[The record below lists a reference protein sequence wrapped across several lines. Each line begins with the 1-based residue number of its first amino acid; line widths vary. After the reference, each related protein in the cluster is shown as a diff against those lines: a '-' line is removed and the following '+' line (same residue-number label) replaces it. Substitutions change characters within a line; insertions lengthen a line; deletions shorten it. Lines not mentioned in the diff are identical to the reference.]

1 MAKNPV
7 TAEKPTGAVR
17 AGLSD
22 KTVNLIFLVALA
34 LLPLILY
41 RDYLTGARMLFGSD
55 YTGTGGYAMR
65 EFMANYIKS
74 HGRFA
79 LWLPYIYSG
88 LPTAASFYGDM
99 FYPISLVLRL
109 LLPSYVAWTYGFV
122 IQIFLA
128 GLGTYLFIK
137 QLKLG
142 QNVAFVLAL
151 AYMFAGSL
159 VSTTHE
165 GHDARLMVC
174 SLLPLVLFFLE
185 RGITSGKL
193 LNFLLSGTMFGLQL
207 VSGHIQEAYYTA
219 IVIIVYFVFRLLSQV
234 HDDRK
239 AGQGVETPR
248 AGRNAKLVG
257 WFVLTMLFVA
267 CFISI
272 QYLPVFGNLKNG
284 VRGATRDYAYAT
296 SWAMAPEETF
306 DLITARFSGG
316 LEHYWGR
323 NPFKHHTEYFGILP
337 LILALAGIVFCWRER
352 KVRFFFW
359 LSLFT
364 LLMAWGG
371 HTPFYYLPYYLL
383 PGVSRFRAPSLIFF
397 VTAFSIIVLAAYGLK
412 YLMSLAGSRPAQA
425 AGDKRHAGTAPGSR
439 SAKPGTVPKFLLWTG
454 GVGLGLLIVFAAG
467 QGAVVSLLSSIS
479 RSQAS
484 RISDNYSNFLG
495 GMVIATVLILVNLAL
510 LYALVRARMKP
521 LVYAALAGLVLVI
534 DLWIVD
540 SQFIRPYPP
549 PAESFKAD
557 EVINFLKQDTTRFRV
572 FPLYYVDQQSGMP
585 KSDEGILMVHGIENV
600 GGQHPNPP
608 QSYMDFAGIEKTVM
622 FSFPPNLLYRR
633 FMDLLNVKY
642 IISVPLPSD
651 TSRYPAD
658 QRQAIRMLRQY
669 VNQPGISVA
678 WQSQQ
683 AIVYRNDS
691 LLPRTFLVPGYEV
704 KSGKDAVIA
713 RLKEPGFDPR
723 RTVVLFADPGVKSSD
738 SEPIQGS
745 ASITSFE
752 PDRVVVQATL
762 DRPGFLVVADN
773 FHPDWKALDNGK
785 PVKVLRADQTLQA
798 VFLESGSHR
807 VEFQFRSKYFKLGSR
822 LTLLACLVLVVML
835 VAAAWSKG
843 RARPKVGPVTQSW
856 AADKP

>member
-7 TAEKPTGAVR
+7 PAEKPPVAVK
-17 AGLSD
+17 AGLSE
-22 KTVNLIFLVALA
+22 KTVNLIFLLALA

-65 EFMANYIKS
+65 EFMANYIRQ

-128 GLGTYLFIK
+128 GMGTYLFVK
-137 QLKLG
+137 QLKMP
-142 QNVAFVLAL
+142 QTVAFVMAL

-193 LNFLLSGTMFGLQL
+193 LDFLLSGVMFGLQL

-219 IVIIVYFVFRLLSQV
+219 LVIIIYFVFRFVSQV
-234 HDDRK
+234 LDDRK
-239 AGQGVETPR
+239 AGHP
-248 AGRNAKLVG
+248 AGRNLKLIG

-267 CFISI
+267 CFVAI

-337 LILALAGIVFCWRER
+337 LILAVAGIVFCWRER
-352 KVRFFFW
+352 KVKFFFW
-359 LSLFT
+359 LALFT

-371 HTPFYYLPYYLL
+371 HTPLYYLPYYLL

-397 VTAFSIIVLAAYGLK
+397 VTAFSVVVLAAYGLK
-412 YLMSLAGSRPAQA
+412 YLMSLAGSRQPQA
-425 AGDKRHAGTAPGSR
+425 AGDKRQGAGPKRQTPRDGF
-439 SAKPGTVPKFLLWTG
+439 TKFLLWTG
-454 GVGLGLLIVFAAG
+454 GVGVGLLIVFAAG
-467 QGAVVSLLSSIS
+467 QGAVVSLLSAIS
-479 RSQAS
+479 HSEAS

-495 GMVIATVLILVNLAL
+495 GMLIATVLILVNLAL
-510 LYALVRARMKP
+510 LYALVRARIKP
-521 LVYAALAGLVLVI
+521 LLYAALAGFVLVI

-540 SQFIRPYPP
+540 SQFIQPLSP

-557 EVINFLKQDTTRFRV
+557 EVVNFLKQDTTRFRV
-572 FPLYYVDQQSGMP
+572 FPLYYTDPRSGVS
-585 KSDEGILMVHGIENV
+585 KSDEGLLMVHGIENI

-622 FSFPPNLLYRR
+622 FNFPPNLLNRR

-651 TSRYPAD
+651 TARYPAD

-669 VNQPGISVA
+669 INQPGITVA

-691 LLPRTFLVPGYEV
+691 MLPRAFLVPGYEV
-704 KSGKDAVIA
+704 RTGKDAVIA
-713 RLKEPGFDPR
+713 RLKEPSFDPR
-723 RTVVLFADPGVKSSD
+723 RTVVLTTEPGVKSND
-738 SEPIQGS
+738 SGPIQGS
-745 ASITSFE
+745 VNISSYE

-762 DRPGFLVVADN
+762 DRPGFLVLADN

-785 PVKVLRADQTLQA
+785 PVNVLCADQTLQA

-822 LTLLACLVLVVML
+822 LTLLACLVLVVMI
-835 VAAAWSKG
+835 VATAWSDG
-843 RARPKVGPVTQSW
+843 RTRRKTR
-856 AADKP
+856 